1 LKSTGKH
8 LISGIFEKRTDMKT
22 QLILG
27 FALAFSSVAFT
38 QGVLVA
44 PSPGTPDS
52 SALMELR
59 APDRGFMLPRVNLQA
74 ANDGVTI
81 PNPAHSLT
89 VYNTGQTMQPE
100 GIFYNQGTPASP
112 VWVLLVANPAQAD
125 LDMNGRSIINLPPPV
140 NGQDAVN
147 KLYVDNLVAAGGG
160 GGTGMS
166 APVAVSNES
175 STQFTFADAVQYCE
189 TLTEGGHSDWRL
201 PTVDELAYFTKIS
214 GASTEFLWT
223 KTLTFGK
230 DFATNQNFIAY
241 RLSDGKWTD
250 GGINRFF
257 FPSRNVNGNT
267 MNSSFTSVATF
278 TALTSGNLFVPT
290 AMTWT
295 GGTSGG
301 NCSDYHESRLK
312 YNFPDGSFF
321 YSNVNSHQCNGTS
334 TFLNLS
340 SIPILN
346 ESAAY
351 LSIELE
357 VRNSGGVNGTR
368 VGSLSITGY
377 EISLSQIDGSTRN
390 CRCIRY

>member
-1 LKSTGKH
+1 MKPI
-8 LISGIFEKRTDMKT
+8 LIP
-22 QLILG
+22 
-27 FALAFSSVAFT
+27 ALLLAIASNLYT
-38 QGVLVA
+38 QGVLV
-44 PSPGTPDS
+44 SPASGTPDS

-59 APDRGFMLPRVNLQA
+59 APDKGFMLPRVNLLA
-74 ANDGVTI
+74 ANDATTI

-89 VYNTGQTMQPE
+89 IYNTGQTLQPE

-147 KLYVDNLVAAGGG
+147 KFYVDNLVSAGGG
-160 GGTGMS
+160 GSGMA
-166 APVAVSNES
+166 APTSVSLQS
-175 STQFTFADAVQYCE
+175 PAALTFADAVQYCE
-189 TLTEGGHSDWRL
+189 TLSEGGQNDWRL

-214 GASTEFLWT
+214 GASTAFLWT
-223 KTLTFGK
+223 KSLTFGK
-230 DFATNQNFIAY
+230 DFATNQNYIAF

-257 FPSRNVNGNT
+257 FPNRNVNGST
-267 MNSSFTSVATF
+267 MNSAFTPVATF
-278 TALTSGNLFVPT
+278 SALNPGNLFVPT

-295 GGTSGG
+295 GGVSTGD
-301 NCSDYHESRLK
+301 CSNICETRLK

-321 YSNVNSHQCNGTS
+321 YSNVNVRTCGGTP

-351 LSIELE
+351 LTIDVE
-357 VRNSGGVNGTR
+357 VRNAGGSDGTR
-368 VGSLSITGY
+368 TGSLSITGY
-377 EISLSQIDGSTRN
+377 EISLSQIDGATRH
-390 CRCIRY
+390 CRCVRY